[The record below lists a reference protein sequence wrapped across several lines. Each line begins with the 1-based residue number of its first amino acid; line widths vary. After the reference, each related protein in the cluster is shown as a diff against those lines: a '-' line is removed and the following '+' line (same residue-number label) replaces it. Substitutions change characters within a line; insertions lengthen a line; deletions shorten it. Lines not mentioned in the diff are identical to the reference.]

1 MPHFRTLSS
10 RILSLTLVLSAG
22 ACRSGATMAPPATGQ
37 APAAAPVNSAPAV
50 PANIR
55 WVRASAE
62 HRALYL
68 QIYSGAATELER
80 AAAGRAAGKW
90 GVIMDVDETILDNSL
105 FEQEQA
111 ENGRSYSDSSWAAW
125 VRREAAP
132 ALPGAVAFTQRVH
145 ALGGRVALVTGR
157 ADALCPETRANL
169 QRVGI
174 VFDEALCQTTSA
186 SDKNPRFQAIE
197 EGRTPSTL
205 AAFEVLMW
213 VGDNIQDFP
222 GLTQAI
228 RSGQDGAF
236 TPFGHRFILL
246 PDPLYGSWEKNPL
259 P

>member
-1 MPHFRTLSS
+1 MRHFTTLST
-10 RILSLTLVLSAG
+10 RLAPWMVLLASA
-22 ACRSGATMAPPATGQ
+22 ACKSGATMTPPATASVP
-37 APAAAPVNSAPAV
+37 APARSAPAPVV
-50 PANIR
+50 PANVR
-55 WVRASAE
+55 WTRASAE

-68 QIYSGAATELER
+68 QIYAGAGSEIER
-80 AAAGRAAGKW
+80 LTAGRAAGTW

-111 ENGRSYSDSSWAAW
+111 ESGRAYSDSSWAAW

-132 ALPGAVAFTQRVH
+132 ALPGAVAFTERVH

-157 ADALCPETRANL
+157 ADALCPETRENL
-169 QRVGI
+169 QRVR
-174 VFDEALCQTTSA
+174 VSYDEALCQTTAA
-186 SDKNPRFQAIE
+186 SDKNPRFEAIE
-197 EGRTPSTL
+197 AGRPPSTL
-205 AAFEVLMW
+205 GPFDVLMW

-228 RSGQDGAF
+228 RTGPDGAF
-236 TPFGHRFILL
+236 AQFGHRFILL

>member
-1 MPHFRTLSS
+1 MHRMTTLS
-10 RILSLTLVLSAG
+10 RPLMSLAIISSVCACKSGGTMTLPSA
-22 ACRSGATMAPPATGQ
+22 
-37 APAAAPVNSAPAV
+37 AAAPTVAASSPIPGNL
-50 PANIR
+50 R
-55 WVRASAE
+55 WTRASAE

-68 QIYSGAATELER
+68 QIYSGAAVEIER
-80 AAAGRAAGKW
+80 LATGHAPATWA
-90 GVIMDVDETILDNSL
+90 VIMDVDETILDNSL

-111 ENGRSYSDSSWAAW
+111 ESGRAYSDSSWAAW

-145 ALGGRVALVTGR
+145 ALGGRVVLVTGR

-169 QRVGI
+169 ERVG
-174 VFDEALCQTTSA
+174 VAFDEALCQPTSL
-186 SDKNPRFQAIE
+186 SDKNPRFEAVRG
-197 EGRTPSTL
+197 GRSPSTL
-205 AAFEVLMW
+205 GALDVLMW

-228 RSGQDGAF
+228 RVGQDSAF
-236 TPFGHRFILL
+236 APFGHRFILL